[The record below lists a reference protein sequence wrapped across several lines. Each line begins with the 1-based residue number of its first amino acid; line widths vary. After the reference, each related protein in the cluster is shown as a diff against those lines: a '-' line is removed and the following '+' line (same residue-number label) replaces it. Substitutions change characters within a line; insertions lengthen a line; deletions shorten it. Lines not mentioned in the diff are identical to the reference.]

1 MATVAA
7 IAKNE
12 RRKKL
17 AAKFKAKR
25 AALKKTVID
34 PNASDDEVFAA
45 EKKLQK
51 MSRNT
56 SSVRVRNRCTIT
68 GRPRGNYRK
77 FNLCRIKF
85 RELASQ
91 GMIPGV
97 TKASW

>member
-12 RRKKL
+12 RRKKI